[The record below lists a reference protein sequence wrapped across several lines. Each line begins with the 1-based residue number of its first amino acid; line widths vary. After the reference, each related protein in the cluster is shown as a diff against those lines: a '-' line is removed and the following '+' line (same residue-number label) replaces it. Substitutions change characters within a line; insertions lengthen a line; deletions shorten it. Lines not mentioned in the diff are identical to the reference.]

1 MSDEP
6 LRPDPDRLLQHA
18 AEPHRG
24 KLKVFFGACAGV
36 GKTWAMLA
44 EAQRLRAQGLDIL
57 IGVAE
62 THGRKETAAML
73 EGLSTLPPRRFSH
86 RGRYVHEFDLDAAL
100 ARRPALILV
109 DELAHSN
116 APGSRH
122 PKRWQDV
129 EELLEA
135 GIDVFT
141 TVNVQHLESL
151 NDVVSGITGVQV
163 RETVPDPFFDAADDV
178 VLVDLPPD
186 DLRQR
191 LNEGKVYIGGQAE
204 RAIENFFRKGNLIAL
219 RELALRRTADRVDEQ
234 MRAWRDRQGQ
244 EKVWHTRDAILLCI
258 GHNTGSEKLVRA
270 AARLAARL
278 GSIWHAVYVETPSL
292 HRLPEAKRRAI
303 LAALRLAQELG
314 AETATLSDPSEEKA
328 VLHYAREH
336 NLGKIVI
343 GRQRQRRWW
352 DRQGFADRLARHAPD
367 LDLVVIALDEK
378 SAPLPARAGDSRST
392 MDKWRLQLQGCC
404 VAVAICAVITLVA
417 MQWLVAFEAANLVM
431 IYLLGV
437 VVIALLYGRWPSVLA
452 TVINVVSFDLFFIAP
467 RGTLA
472 VSDVQYLLTF
482 GVMLTVGLV
491 IGNLTAGVRYQAR
504 VARYR
509 EQRTRH
515 LYEMSKALAVG
526 RSREDIALTSE
537 RFIAST
543 FQARGQLLLPDESGA
558 LRPLTQQAGLTSW
571 DDAIARWSFD
581 KGQPAGAGTDTLP
594 GVPYQILP
602 LKSAARSWGLL
613 VVEPDNL
620 RQLMIPEQQRLL
632 ETFTLLVASALERLT
647 LTASEEQARLNSER
661 ESLRNSL
668 LAALSHDLRT
678 PLTILF
684 GQAEIL
690 TLDLASE
697 GSKHAPQANE
707 IRQHVLNTTRLVNNL
722 LDMARI
728 QSGGFN
734 LHKEWLTLE
743 EVVGSALRML
753 EPGLGGQH
761 IHLALPDPLLLVHVD
776 GPLFERVLINLLE
789 NALKYA
795 GPQAQIGI
803 TAQADDRQLQLE
815 VWDSGP
821 GIPQGQEQAIFDKFA
836 RGHKESAIPGVGLG
850 LAICQAIVEVHGGT
864 IGAQTRPEGGACFR
878 VTLPREAPPEL
889 DEWCGD
895 ARTD

>member
-6 LRPDPDRLLQHA
+6 LRPDPDRLLQQTA
-18 AEPHRG
+18 APHRG

-62 THGRKETAAML
+62 THGRKDTAAML
-73 EGLSTLPPRRFSH
+73 EGLSALPQKRISH

-163 RETVPDPFFDAADDV
+163 RETVPAPFFDAADDV

-278 GSIWHAVYVETPSL
+278 GSVWHAVYVETPAL
-292 HRLPEAKRRAI
+292 HRLPEARRRAI
-303 LAALRLAQELG
+303 LAALKLAQELG

-343 GRQRQRRWW
+343 GRQGERRWW
-352 DRQGFADRLARHAPD
+352 ERAGFADRLARRAPD

-378 SAPLPARAGDSRST
+378 PSSLPARANDNRT
-392 MDKWRLQLQGCC
+392 ALDKWRQQLKGCLL
-404 VAVAICAVITLVA
+404 AVALCAIITVVA
-417 MQWLVAFEAANLVM
+417 MQWLMAFEAANLVM
-431 IYLLGV
+431 LYLLGV
-437 VVIALLYGRWPSVLA
+437 VIIALLYGRWPSVLA
-452 TVINVVSFDLFFIAP
+452 TFINVISFDLFFVAP

-491 IGNLTAGVRYQAR
+491 IGNLTAGMRYQAR

-509 EQRTRH
+509 ERRTRH

-526 RSREDIALTSE
+526 RSREDIAATSE
-537 RFIAST
+537 RFITST
-543 FQARGQLLLPDESGA
+543 FQARSQLLLPDENGQ
-558 LRPLTQQAGLTSW
+558 LQPMTQQSGVFSW

-602 LKSAARSWGLL
+602 LQSAARTWGLL
-613 VVEPDNL
+613 LVEPENL

-647 LTASEEQARLNSER
+647 LTASEEQARLTSER

-678 PLTILF
+678 PLTVLF

-743 EVVGSALRML
+743 EIVGSALRML

-761 IHLALPDPLLLVHVD
+761 IQLSLPDPLLLVHVD

-789 NALKYA
+789 NAHKYA
-795 GPQAQIGI
+795 GAQAQIGI
-803 TAQADDRQLQLE
+803 HAEADRQQLIIE
-815 VWDSGP
+815 VWDNGP
-821 GIPQGQEQAIFDKFA
+821 GIPAGQEQAIFDKFA
-836 RGHKESAIPGVGLG
+836 RGNKESAIPGVGLG
-850 LAICQAIVEVHGGT
+850 LAICQAIVEVHDGSIT
-864 IGAQTRPEGGACFR
+864 ASNRPEGGACFR

-889 DEWCGD
+889 EELTEDM
-895 ARTD
+895 

>member
-1 MSDEP
+1 MTDEP
-6 LRPDPDRLLQHA
+6 MRPDPDRLLEQT
-18 AEPHRG
+18 AEAHRG
-24 KLKVFFGACAGV
+24 KLKIFFGACAGV
-36 GKTWAMLA
+36 GKTFAMLT

-57 IGVAE
+57 IGVVE
-62 THGRKETAAML
+62 THGRKETASL
-73 EGLSTLPPRRFSH
+73 LKGLATQPPRRISH
-86 RGRYVHEFDLDAAL
+86 RGRLVTEFDLDAAL
-100 ARRPALILV
+100 ARRPALILM

-151 NDVVSGITGVQV
+151 NDVVSGVTGIQV
-163 RETVPDPFFDAADDV
+163 RETVPDPFFDSADEV

-191 LNEGKVYIGGQAE
+191 LHEGKVYIAGQAE
-204 RAIENFFRKGNLIAL
+204 RAIEHFFRKGNLIAL
-219 RELALRRTADRVDEQ
+219 RELALRRTADRVDDQ
-234 MRAWRDRQGQ
+234 MRAWRDLQGQ
-244 EKVWHTRDAILLCI
+244 ERVWHTRDAILLCV
-258 GHNTGSEKLVRA
+258 GHGSGNEKLVRT
-270 AARLAARL
+270 AARLAAKF
-278 GSIWHAVYVETPSL
+278 GSVWHAVYVETPSL
-292 HRLPEAKRRAI
+292 HRLPEGRRRAI

-343 GRQRQRRWW
+343 GRQRKRRWW
-352 DRQGFADRLARHAPD
+352 DRSGFADRLARHAPD
-367 LDLVVIALDEK
+367 LDLVVIALDDK
-378 SAPLPARAGDSRST
+378 PSPLPARGNDSRT
-392 MDKWRLQLQGCC
+392 ALEKWRLQLQGCA
-404 VAVAICAVITLVA
+404 VAVALCAIITLVA
-417 MQWLVAFEAANLVM
+417 MQWLMAFEAANLVM
-431 IYLLGV
+431 LYLLGV
-437 VVIALLYGRWPSVLA
+437 VLIALVYGRWPSVLA
-452 TVINVVSFDLFFIAP
+452 TVINVISFDLFFVAP

-482 GVMLTVGLV
+482 GVMLTVGLL

-509 EQRTRH
+509 ERRTRH

-526 RSREDIALTSE
+526 RSQQDIATTSE

-543 FQARGQLLLPDESGA
+543 FQARSQLLLPDAQGK
-558 LRPLTQQAGLTSW
+558 LLPLTHQPGLTPW

-602 LKSAARSWGLL
+602 LKSAARTWGLL
-613 VVEPDNL
+613 VVEPENL

-647 LTASEEQARLNSER
+647 LTASEEQARLTSER

-678 PLTILF
+678 PLTVLF

-753 EPGLGGQH
+753 EPSLGGQH
-761 IHLALPDPLLLVHVD
+761 IQLDLPDPLQLVHVD

-789 NALKYA
+789 NAHKYA
-795 GPQAQIGI
+795 GARASIGI
-803 TAQADDRQLQLE
+803 RAEADARQLSLE
-815 VWDSGP
+815 VWDNGP
-821 GIPQGQEQAIFDKFA
+821 GIPAGQEQTIFDKFA
-836 RGHKESAIPGVGLG
+836 RGNKESAIPGVGLG
-850 LAICQAIVEVHGGT
+850 LAICQAIVDVHGGT
-864 IGAQTRPEGGACFR
+864 ISASNRPEGGASFR
-878 VTLPREAPPEL
+878 VTLPGETPPEL
-889 DEWCGD
+889 EELPEEL
-895 ARTD
+895 

>member
-1 MSDEP
+1 MTDEP
-6 LRPDPDRLLQHA
+6 LRPNPDRLLEHA
-18 AEPHRG
+18 ATAHRG

-36 GKTWAMLA
+36 GKTFAMLQ

-57 IGVAE
+57 VGVVE
-62 THGRKETAAML
+62 THGRKETAALL
-73 EGLSTLPPRRFSH
+73 EGLATLPPRRIAH
-86 RGRYVHEFDLDAAL
+86 RGRLIQEFSLDDAL
-100 ARRPALILV
+100 ARRPALILM

-135 GIDVFT
+135 GINVFT

-151 NDVVSGITGVQV
+151 NDVVSGVTGIQV
-163 RETVPDPFFDAADDV
+163 RETVPDPFFDNADEV

-191 LNEGKVYIGGQAE
+191 LHEGKVYIGGQAE
-204 RAIENFFRKGNLIAL
+204 RAIEHFFRKGNLIAL
-219 RELALRRTADRVDEQ
+219 RELALRRTADRVDDQ
-234 MRAWRDRQGQ
+234 MRAWRDRQGE
-244 EKVWHTRDAILLCI
+244 EKVWHTRDAILLCV
-258 GHNTGSEKLVRA
+258 GHGAGNEKLIRT
-270 AARLAARL
+270 AARLAAKL
-278 GSIWHAVYVETPSL
+278 GSVWHAVYVETPSL
-292 HRLPEAKRRAI
+292 HKLPEPQRRAI
-303 LAALRLAQELG
+303 LSALHLAQELG
-314 AETATLSDPSEEKA
+314 AETATLSDPAEEKA
-328 VLHYAREH
+328 ILRYAREH
-336 NLGKIVI
+336 NLGKIII
-343 GRQRQRRWW
+343 GRRNKHRWW
-352 DRQGFADRLARHAPD
+352 NPESFADKLARRAPD
-367 LDLVVIALDEK
+367 LDLVIIALDD
-378 SAPLPARAGDSRST
+378 APAALPSRAGDTRPLIER
-392 MDKWRLQLQGCC
+392 WRVQLKGC
-404 VAVAICAVITLVA
+404 AVALALCAAITLIA
-417 MQWLVAFEAANLVM
+417 SQWLTAFDAANLVM

-437 VVIALLYGRWPSVLA
+437 VLVALFYGRWPSAFA
-452 TVINVVSFDLFFIAP
+452 TVINVISFDLFFIAP

-482 GVMLTVGLV
+482 GVMMTVGLV
-491 IGNLTAGVRYQAR
+491 IGNLTAGVRYQAS

-526 RSREDIALTSE
+526 RNNKDIAVTSE
-537 RFIAST
+537 TFIQST
-543 FQARGQLLLPDESGA
+543 FDARSKLLLPDSHGQLKA
-558 LRPLTQQAGLTSW
+558 VTQTHGMTPW

-602 LKSAARSWGLL
+602 LKSDQKTHGLL
-613 VVEPDNL
+613 IVEPANL

-632 ETFTLLVASALERLT
+632 ETFTLLVASALERQALAT
-647 LTASEEQARLNSER
+647 SEEQARLASER
-661 ESLRNSL
+661 ESIRNSL

-678 PLTILF
+678 PLTVLF

-697 GSKHAPQANE
+697 GSSHAPQANE

-734 LHKEWLTLE
+734 LKKEWLTLE
-743 EVVGSALRML
+743 EVVGSALRTL
-753 EPGLGGQH
+753 EPGLGGRH
-761 IHLALPDPLLLVHVD
+761 INLALPDPLMLVHVD

-789 NALKYA
+789 NAVKYA
-795 GPQAQIGI
+795 GQRAEIGI
-803 TAQADDRQLQLE
+803 TAHETPQQLMLD
-815 VWDSGP
+815 VWDNGP
-821 GIPQGQEQAIFDKFA
+821 GIPAGQEQAIFDKFA
-836 RGHKESAIPGVGLG
+836 RGTKESAIPGVGLG

-864 IGAQTRPEGGACFR
+864 ISARNRPQGGALFC
-878 VTLPREAPPEL
+878 VTLPRETPPQL
-889 DEWCGD
+889 DELPED
-895 ARTD
+895 L